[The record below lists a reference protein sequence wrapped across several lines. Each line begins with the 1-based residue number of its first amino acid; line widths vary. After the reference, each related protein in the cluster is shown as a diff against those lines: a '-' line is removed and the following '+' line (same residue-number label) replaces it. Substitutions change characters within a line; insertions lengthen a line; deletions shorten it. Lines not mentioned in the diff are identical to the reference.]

1 MNRYFEAYGLMNV
14 ESYTQISEHS
24 SGDLRVGVDTN
35 LASFHS
41 LPTHHDLHLLLLVQ
55 VSFYSIGSGDE

>member
-24 SGDLRVGVDTN
+24 SGDFRVDTN

-41 LPTHHDLHLLLLVQ
+41 LPTPHDLHLLSLVQ
-55 VSFYSIGSGDE
+55 VSIYLIGSGDE